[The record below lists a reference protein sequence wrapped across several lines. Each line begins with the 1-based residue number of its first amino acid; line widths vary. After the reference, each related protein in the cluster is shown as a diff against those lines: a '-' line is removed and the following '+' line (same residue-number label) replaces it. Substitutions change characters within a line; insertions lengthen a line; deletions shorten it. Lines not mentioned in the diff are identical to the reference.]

1 MRTKSELKVNWSQG
15 GAQFLRG
22 KSGKAGVGARAI
34 RVIALAAYTAAR
46 AAGSRRLV
54 RREEFVDRIERASPR
69 RCCAAVAL
77 F

>member
-1 MRTKSELKVNWSQG
+1 MRTKSELKVNWSQD
-15 GAQFLRG
+15 GAQFFRASREG
-22 KSGKAGVGARAI
+22 GVGARAI

-69 RCCAAVAL
+69 RCCAAVVL

>member
-1 MRTKSELKVNWSQG
+1 MRTKSELKVNWSQAVPSSSG
-15 GAQFLRG
+15 QVG
-22 KSGKAGVGARAI
+22 KGGVGARAI

-54 RREEFVDRIERASPR
+54 RREEFVDRIERASAR
-69 RCCAAVAL
+69 RCCAALAL